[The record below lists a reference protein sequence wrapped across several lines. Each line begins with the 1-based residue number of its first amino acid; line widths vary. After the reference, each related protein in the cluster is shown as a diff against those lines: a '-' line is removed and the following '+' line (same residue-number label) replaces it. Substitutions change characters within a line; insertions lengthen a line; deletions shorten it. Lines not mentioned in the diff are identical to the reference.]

1 VTQVHSERRP
11 QVVHDH
17 SHDDAPTHPASR
29 RLRVILAAVLIPAAL
44 AIVTLMLA
52 LHGHGSDVRFPAGLG
67 PQVDLVNATIVQR
80 HVNECP
86 PATDPTTGLPLPEI
100 AHAPKPG
107 DTECLTVTVHL
118 TSGPHKGTTVRFDT
132 LSSSVQPF
140 PRSGGVVLSYDPQAQ
155 DGNYTFA
162 DIQRGRPLSLLFA
175 AFALVVVAVARWT
188 GLRAIVGL
196 VASLAVLVG
205 FVLPA
210 LLAGHS
216 ALLVALVGS
225 AAALFIALF
234 LAHGVNV
241 QTSIAVLGTLLSLL
255 LCGALAQLFV
265 LGTSLTGLGSDEAD
279 LLANTVKID
288 LRGLLL
294 AGVVI
299 GALGA
304 LIDMTVT
311 QASAVWQL
319 HSANPDATGRALYS
333 SAMRIG
339 RDHVA
344 AATTTLVLAYAGTAL
359 PLMIIYQLAHTN
371 LHSVLTSEVVAAEI
385 VRTLVGTI
393 GLVAAV
399 PLTTGLAALAVRADR
414 QARPAA

>member
-1 VTQVHSERRP
+1 
-11 QVVHDH
+11 VHDH
-17 SHDDAPTHPASR
+17 GHDDTPGHPASR
-29 RLRVILAAVLIPAAL
+29 RLRLLLTAILVPAAL
-44 AIVTLMLA
+44 VIVTLTIL
-52 LHGHGSDVRFPAGLG
+52 LHGRGSDVRFPAGLG
-67 PQVDLVNATIVQR
+67 PNVDLVNATIVHRQ
-80 HVNECP
+80 VNQCP
-86 PATDPTTGLPLPEI
+86 PATDPNTGLPLPEI

-118 TSGPHKGTTVRFDT
+118 TSGPHKGANVTFDT
-132 LSSSVQPF
+132 ASTSVQPF
-140 PRSGGVVLSYDPQAQ
+140 PHSGGVVLSYDPHAQ
-155 DGNYTFA
+155 DGAYNFS

-175 AFALVVVAVARWT
+175 VFALVVIAVARWT
-188 GLRAIVGL
+188 GLRAILGL
-196 VASLAVLVG
+196 GASLAVIVS

-210 LLAGHS
+210 LLSGHS
-216 ALLVALVGS
+216 ALLVSLVGS
-225 AAALFIALF
+225 AAVLFIALF
-234 LAHGVNV
+234 LAHGVDV

-279 LLANTVKID
+279 LLASTVRID

-319 HSANPDATGRALYS
+319 HSANPDATGRDLYT

-359 PLMIIYQLAHTN
+359 PLMVLYQLAHSD
-371 LHSVLTSEVVAAEI
+371 LQSVLTSEVVASEI

-414 QARPAA
+414 PTQPTG